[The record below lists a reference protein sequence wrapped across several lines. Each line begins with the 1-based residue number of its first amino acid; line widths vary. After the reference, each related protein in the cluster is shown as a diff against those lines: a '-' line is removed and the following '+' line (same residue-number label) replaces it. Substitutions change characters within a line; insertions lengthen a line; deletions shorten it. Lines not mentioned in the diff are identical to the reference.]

1 MDTISKNNEKKP
13 AFISGQKTIA
23 VIGAGAIGLSWT
35 GLFLANG
42 LNVVIN
48 DPRPDI
54 RETALQGL
62 DLIKPTLSSLGYDVA
77 DLTARL
83 SFESELGKAVEN
95 ADFIQENGPENIA
108 FKQDLYVRLEQFAK
122 PGALMF
128 SSSSSIPATVF
139 AEKMKNAERVLI
151 GHPFNPP
158 HLIPLV
164 EVVPGKNTS
173 KEATDEALNFY
184 KALGKHPVLIQKE
197 VTGFVANRLQCALL
211 RESVHLVQSGV
222 VTMEDLDGIVSSS
235 IGLRWAAAGPF
246 KTFTLGGGKGGFP
259 HFLEG
264 LGPMVGHIWEVLGAP
279 TLDEPTKAILL
290 EQAAESYG
298 KIPIEELETERDE
311 QQLAIL
317 KALNK

>member
-1 MDTISKNNEKKP
+1 MNTTSENNEKKA
-13 AFISGQKTIA
+13 AFISEQKTIA

-35 GLFLANG
+35 ALFLANG
-42 LNVVIN
+42 LNVIIN

-54 RETALQGL
+54 REAALQGL
-62 DLIKPTLSSLGYDVA
+62 DLIKPTLSSLGYDTA

-108 FKQDLYVRLEQFAK
+108 FKQDLYARLEQFAK
-122 PGALMF
+122 SGALMF

-139 AEKMKNAERVLI
+139 AEKMKNAARVLI

-173 KEATDEALNFY
+173 KEAIDEALNFY
-184 KALGKHPVLIQKE
+184 KALGKQPVLIQKE
-197 VTGFVANRLQCALL
+197 ITGFVANRLQCALL

-246 KTFTLGGGKGGFP
+246 KTFTLGGGTGGFP
-259 HFLEG
+259 HFIEH
-264 LGPMVGHIWEVLGAP
+264 LGPLVEHIWAVLGTPA
-279 TLDEPTKAILL
+279 LDEPTKELL
-290 EQAAESYG
+290 LKQAAESYG
-298 KIPIEELETERDE
+298 KIPIEELESERDE

-317 KALNK
+317 RALNK